1 MTFGKPGRP
10 PEDRLAR
17 QREIYEAV
25 VPLIYE
31 HGARRLSMRQAA
43 RAAHMS
49 VGGLYHY
56 FPTKRDLVLHG
67 LSWEARHRLC
77 QEYREHLFELLG
89 RSGEAHI
96 EVYLDLSI
104 RMFAFI
110 RPSVRAAL
118 ELGIGE
124 LQDALDAGL
133 AANVGEL
140 VETLR
145 LVAPRT
151 PEHDL
156 EKLAR
161 TIRRVVLGAVV
172 DRHSDLDETREQLRA
187 IIEGYTVGIRREE
200 RIEPQAV

>member
-1 MTFGKPGRP
+1 MPFGKPGRP

-25 VPLIYE
+25 VPLIYRD
-31 HGARRLSMRQAA
+31 GARRLSMRDAA

-49 VGGLYHY
+49 VGGLYYY

-67 LSWEARHRLC
+67 LSWEARNRLC
-77 QEYREHLFELLG
+77 REYREQLFEL
-89 RSGEAHI
+89 SGWSADAHI

-104 RMFAFI
+104 RMFAFV

-118 ELGIGE
+118 ELGAEE
-124 LQDALDAGL
+124 LQEALDAGL

-140 VETLR
+140 IESLR
-145 LVAPRT
+145 LVC
-151 PEHDL
+151 PETSERDL

-161 TIRRVVLGAVV
+161 TIRRVVLGAIV
-172 DRHSDLDETREQLRA
+172 DRYADLDETREQLRA
-187 IIEGYTVGIRREE
+187 LIQGYVIGERREE
-200 RIEPQAV
+200 RTEPQAV